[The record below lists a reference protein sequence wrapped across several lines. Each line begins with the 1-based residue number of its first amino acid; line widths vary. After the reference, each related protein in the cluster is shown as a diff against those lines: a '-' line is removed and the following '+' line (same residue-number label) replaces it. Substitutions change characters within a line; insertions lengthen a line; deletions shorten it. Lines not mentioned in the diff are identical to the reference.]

1 MPTAAPSRTTP
12 SRTTPS
18 RTTEPTH
25 SRATLIWAAWIVA
38 LVLAVIAL
46 VPFRD
51 SITQTHVA
59 LVLLLVVLGASA
71 TAGFAAGMTIA
82 LLAFAMLSYY
92 FELPHNTIDL
102 PRGIDLM
109 ELFSFFTV
117 AVVAAQL
124 LTIARR
130 RARLAEDRAREIER
144 LAADRERLAASA
156 EQANVLAEANR
167 MKDALLAAVSH
178 DLRTPLTTIRALA
191 ERRATEGDADWR
203 LVEEESHRL
212 SHIVSE
218 LLDYSRI
225 KGGALPVHLE
235 AHAAEDVVGA
245 VLREVAPRLNGHRL
259 DRLIP
264 TDGPVLAARLDL
276 PLAVRVLAN
285 LVENAAK
292 YGTPS
297 TPITLHVERE
307 DKWLYFSV
315 RNEGVGIVGTEREN
329 IFEPFVRGSAAK
341 SRESATGVGLGL
353 SIARALAEIQQ
364 GTLTLDLTQH
374 GMTTFAFAVPAAEW
388 EMESF
393 DDALARA

>member
-1 MPTAAPSRTTP
+1 MSSSSPSSAR
-12 SRTTPS
+12 SSAR
-18 RTTEPTH
+18 
-25 SRATLIWAAWIVA
+25 SRATLIWAGWIIA
-38 LVLAVIAL
+38 LVVAVVAL

-51 SITQTHVA
+51 SIAQTHVA

-82 LLAFAMLSYY
+82 LLAFAMLSYF
-92 FELPHNTIDL
+92 FELPRNTIDL
-102 PRGIDLM
+102 PRGIDLI

-130 RARLAEDRAREIER
+130 RARLAEDRAGEIER

-203 LVEEESHRL
+203 LVEEESQRL
-212 SHIVSE
+212 SHIVRE

-259 DRLIP
+259 ARLIS
-264 TDGPVLAARLDL
+264 TEGPVLAARLDL
-276 PLAVRVLAN
+276 PLAVRVLSN

-292 YGTPS
+292 YSTPN
-297 TPITLHVERE
+297 TPITLHVERT
-307 DKWLYFSV
+307 DGWLCFSV
-315 RNEGVGIVGTEREN
+315 RNEGSGIAGAEREH
-329 IFEPFVRGSAAK
+329 IFEPFVRGAAAK
-341 SRESATGVGLGL
+341 TRVNATGVGLGL

-364 GTLTLDLTQH
+364 GTLTLDLSQE
-374 GMTTFAFAVPAAEW
+374 GMTTFAFSVPATEW
-388 EMESF
+388 MTDPLE
-393 DDALARA
+393 DPLARV